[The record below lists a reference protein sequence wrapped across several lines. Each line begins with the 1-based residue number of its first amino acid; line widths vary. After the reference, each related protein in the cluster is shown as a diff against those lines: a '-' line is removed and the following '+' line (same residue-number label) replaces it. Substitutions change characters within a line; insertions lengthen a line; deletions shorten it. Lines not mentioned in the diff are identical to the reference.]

1 MNDSAPLSNSPS
13 GSSLGSPSGNLNSS
27 PKTDP
32 LAILLSS
39 TGADRVAIGEDFSL
53 GVTITNRGDLSAAI
67 DVWIEEVSPPLLQ
80 WLSNP
85 RQSMALARERSG
97 EVRFDMHVPAG
108 VLLGTYR
115 YRLIIDA
122 QEAYP
127 EDTPISRELSL
138 QVVQPLQAAAQSTD
152 PTFSIQPTSR
162 SDRPFS
168 LQPGGAIALQVM
180 VHNRSQQVD
189 RFRLTCRDC
198 PLDWVEI
205 SYPRE
210 ETELGEIEIADSL
223 PLNPGERGS
232 ILVTLAPSLEAIAGS
247 YIPTLQLHSEANTD
261 LALLEPVYLQVLPSY
276 SLQANIFSLHTNV
289 GSEPGRYRIDVTNDG
304 NSDRHILLAIA
315 GLGDRT
321 AIEYDL
327 ETEELHLAPKQT
339 RLLPLEVRP
348 TGRRPFWG
356 GGRLYSFTVD
366 LDDPDRH
373 PVTTPRLP
381 ATLLWTARPWW
392 HLLPLALL
400 VLVVLATLALLIL
413 RWFVFPPPSP
423 TILDFAASD
432 TRLAVANGD
441 VVRLG
446 WQIDR
451 PDRIRELEILGRA
464 PDGTVASEP
473 VRYSFAG
480 GVPEELE
487 AFCAQDRDRL
497 SCAGVR
503 TDARRAGDYV
513 FELTVTPRKARR
525 SRSQT
530 QQTEQIS
537 IAPPPRITDF
547 STDRALYEAQ
557 LPDETVVPEPTAVPE
572 GPEDDQPTGPEIAEE
587 TGIALNWSITRPEQI
602 QDVRAIVRIV
612 EGEQAGEPV
621 GEPLRFSFREGVP
634 DELEEE
640 CTVEEQLVCQNV
652 PTGIR
657 TVGDYTIELQVSPGG
672 VPGSQPRSR
681 RIGPVAIAPPPEIV
695 TFTVNGDPVPP
706 KILLPIEDGILP
718 APLALDWEATGSEG
732 TNVQLLPSPGDVPLS
747 GSLRLPLSPSPTTT
761 TLMLQVTS
769 PTGTQVVQAV
779 AIETF
784 DPTPDDPES
793 EGEGSAGDP
802 LSAPAPADPNTLS
815 PLTFPPRFD

>member
-1 MNDSAPLSNSPS
+1 MNDSARLSNTLQ
-13 GSSLGSPSGNLNSS
+13 SSA
-27 PKTDP
+27 KTDP

-39 TGADRVAIGEDFSL
+39 TGADRIAIGEDFSL
-53 GVTITNRGDLSAAI
+53 GVTITNRGDRSAAI
-67 DVWIEEVSPPLLQ
+67 DVWIEEISPPLQQ

-85 RQSMALARERSG
+85 RQSVALARERSG

-127 EDTPISRELSL
+127 EDTPISRELTL
-138 QVVQPLQAAAQSTD
+138 QVVQPLQTAVQASD

-168 LQPGGAIALQVM
+168 LQPGGAIALQVL

-198 PLDWVEI
+198 PLEWVEI
-205 SYPRE
+205 AYPRE

-247 YIPTLQLHSEANTD
+247 YVPTLQLHSEANAG
-261 LALLEPVYLQVLPSY
+261 LALLEPVYLQVLPTY
-276 SLQANIFSLHTNV
+276 SLQANIYSLHTNV

-304 NSDRHILLAIA
+304 NSDRRIGLAIG
-315 GLGDRT
+315 GLDDT
-321 AIEYDL
+321 NAIEYDL
-327 ETEELHLAPKQT
+327 ETEELHLSPKQS

-366 LDDPDRH
+366 LNDPERH

-381 ATLLWTARPWW
+381 ATLLWKARPWW

-400 VLVVLATLALLIL
+400 VLVILVTLAILLL

-423 TILDFAASD
+423 SILEFAASD
-432 TRLAVANGD
+432 TQLAVANGD

-451 PDRIRELEILGRA
+451 ADRIRELEILGRA
-464 PDGTVASEP
+464 PDGTVASDP

-525 SRSQT
+525 SRPQT
-530 QQTEQIS
+530 SQTEQIS

-547 STDRALYEAQ
+547 STDRTLYEAQ
-557 LPDETVVPEPTAVPE
+557 LPDETAVPDPTAVPE
-572 GPEDDQPTGPEIAEE
+572 GDEEAGPEIAEA
-587 TGIALNWSITRPEQI
+587 TGIALNWSVTRPEQI
-602 QDVRAIVRIV
+602 RDVRAIVRTA

-621 GEPLRFSFREGVP
+621 GEPLQFSFRGGVP

-640 CTVEEQLVCQNV
+640 CTIAEQLVCQNV

-657 TVGDYTIELQVSPGG
+657 AVGNYTIELQVSPGG

-681 RIGPVAIAPPPEIV
+681 RMGPVAIAPPPEIV
-695 TFTVNGDPVPP
+695 TFTVNGEPVPP

-718 APLALDWEATGSEG
+718 APLSLNWEATGSEG

-747 GSLRLPLSPSPTTT
+747 GSLELPLSPSPTTM

-769 PTGTQVVQAV
+769 PSGTQVVQAV

-784 DPTPDDPES
+784 DPTPDVPES
-793 EGEGSAGDP
+793 EDGGSASDP